1 MWKTILWAKRAG
13 IYLDSSRFRG
23 NDKKYPATIQTMKS
37 SVLFMCNSCGNEFV
51 KWSGQCPACHE
62 WNTLVEVTNFHSGKA
77 RSRSAR
83 QNSNISPKTPTDVLK
98 SQTGKT
104 FNTNITELDRVLG
117 SGITPGGVYLIAGQP
132 GIGKSTLLTQLA
144 ISISTGSY
152 STLHPSSSLEEGKR
166 EKSQASNV
174 LYICSEENASQ
185 VASRIQRLTKKD
197 TSHIQLLNTSSVE
210 QITSALGLHPR
221 LPAGTAYSLVIVDSI
236 QSIATDNN
244 PTTAGSP
251 SQIRDC
257 ASLLIQTAKETNI
270 PIIIVGHVTKEGT
283 IAGPKLLE
291 HMVDTVLELT
301 GDRQHELRLLR
312 GIKNR
317 FGPTDET
324 GIFRMTGNGLEEV
337 PDPSKFLLDGRL
349 KGTPGSILALV
360 MEGTRPMTAE
370 IQALVVESAIP
381 IPRRI
386 AKGVSTNRLQLIC
399 AILTKHLKLPLGTKD
414 VFVNVTGG
422 LTINEPGVDLAVA
435 LAIISSVKDRALPDS
450 SICFGELGLL
460 GEIRSVSFQ
469 EKRLKEAKKL
479 GYKHIYSPFT
489 HPHLSKIIS
498 KK

>member
-1 MWKTILWAKRAG
+1 
-13 IYLDSSRFRG
+13 
-23 NDKKYPATIQTMKS
+23 
-37 SVLFMCNSCGNEFV
+37 MCNSCGNEFV

-62 WNTLVEVTNFHSGKA
+62 WNTLVEVTNFSKPHKSNSSHAPHS
-77 RSRSAR
+77 
-83 QNSNISPKTPTDVLK
+83 SPKPITPK
-98 SQTGKT
+98 EAIENNSGKT
-104 FNTNITELDRVLG
+104 FSTNITELDRVLG

-144 ISISTGSY
+144 ISIATQEVPLSF
-152 STLHPSSSLEEGKR
+152 PRKR
-166 EKSQASNV
+166 ESIQIDPRLREDDKMSNV

-185 VASRIQRLTKKD
+185 VASRIQRLVTTNTAKQI
-197 TSHIQLLNTSSVE
+197 TTNNNIQLLNTSSVE
-210 QITSALGLHPR
+210 QIVSAVSCQLSVV
-221 LPAGTAYSLVIVDSI
+221 SLVIVDSI
-236 QSIATDNN
+236 QSIATNNN

-270 PIIIVGHVTKEGT
+270 PIVIVGHVTKEGI

-435 LAIISSVKDRALPDS
+435 LAIISSVKDRALPDN

-469 EKRLKEAKKL
+469 DKRLKEAKKL
-479 GYKHIYSPFT
+479 GYKHIYSPST

>member
-1 MWKTILWAKRAG
+1 MDNFITGLVYTVSMA
-13 IYLDSSRFRG
+13 
-23 NDKKYPATIQTMKS
+23 KS
-37 SVLFMCNSCGNEFV
+37 STLFMCNSCGNEFA

-62 WNTLVEVTNFHSGKA
+62 WNTLVEVGNIAKPIKSSHRTTA
-77 RSRSAR
+77 RTTT
-83 QNSNISPKTPTDVLK
+83 PKEAVK
-98 SQTGKT
+98 SLAGQS
-104 FNTNITELDRVLG
+104 FSTNIGELDRVLG

-144 ISISTGSY
+144 IS
-152 STLHPSSSLEEGKR
+152 LNQPL
-166 EKSQASNV
+166 
-174 LYICSEENASQ
+174 LYVCSEENTSQ
-185 VASRIQRLTKKD
+185 VGSRINRLTKKNTD
-197 TSHIQLLNTSSVE
+197 NISLLNTSSLDDILKTINTVK
-210 QITSALGLHPR
+210 PK
-221 LPAGTAYSLVIVDSI
+221 LVIVDSI
-236 QSIATDNN
+236 QSIATENN

-257 ASLLIQTAKETNI
+257 ASLLIQTAKETNT

-291 HMVDTVLELT
+291 HMVDVVLELT

-324 GIFRMTGNGLEEV
+324 GIFRMTNGGLEEV
-337 PDPSKFLLDGRL
+337 ADPSKFLLEGRL
-349 KGTPGSILALV
+349 KRTPGSVLALV

-370 IQALVVESAIP
+370 IQALVVDSAIP
-381 IPRRI
+381 VPRRV
-386 AKGVSTNRLQLIC
+386 AKGISTNRLQLIT

-414 VFVNVTGG
+414 VFINVTGG

-435 LAIISSVKDRALPDS
+435 LAIISSVKNKALPDS

-469 EKRLKEAKKL
+469 EKRLKEATKL
-479 GYKHIYSPFT
+479 GYKHIYSPQT
-489 HPHLSKIIS
+489 HPHLSKIIA

>member
-1 MWKTILWAKRAG
+1 
-13 IYLDSSRFRG
+13 
-23 NDKKYPATIQTMKS
+23 
-37 SVLFMCNSCGNEFV
+37 MCNSCGNEFV
-51 KWSGQCPACHE
+51 KWAGQCPACHE
-62 WNTLVEVTNFHSGKA
+62 WNTLVEVTNFNKGSKRTNH
-77 RSRSAR
+77 
-83 QNSNISPKTPTDVLK
+83 K
-98 SQTGKT
+98 SQTSSTKPITPKEAIENNSGKT
-104 FNTNITELDRVLG
+104 FSTNITELDRVLG

-144 ISISTGSY
+144 IKLNSP
-152 STLHPSSSLEEGKR
+152 L
-166 EKSQASNV
+166 
-174 LYICSEENASQ
+174 LYICSEENATQ
-185 VASRIQRLTKKD
+185 VATRIQRLVTTNTASANNAKQI
-197 TSHIQLLNTSSVE
+197 TTNNNIQLLNTSSVE
-210 QITSALGLHPR
+210 QITSAVSR
-221 LPAGTAYSLVIVDSI
+221 QLPTVNLVIVDSI

-251 SQIRDC
+251 SQVRDC

-479 GYKHIYSPFT
+479 GYKHIYSPST